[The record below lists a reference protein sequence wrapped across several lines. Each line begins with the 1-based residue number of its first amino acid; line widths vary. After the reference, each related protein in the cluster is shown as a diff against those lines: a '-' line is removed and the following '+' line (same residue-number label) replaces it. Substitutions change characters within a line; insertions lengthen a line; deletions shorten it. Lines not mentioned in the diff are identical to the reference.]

1 MFDTQTGQYSGLLK
15 KYFVQHISALTSPA
29 SAERQNQTLADRN
42 AEKLDLQS
50 RALAEVSDW
59 SGPNHSTPS
68 SFLPRQSFL
77 TALGIRQLFGGLR
90 QNRRVEWTEY
100 LLTNGRLLHSVT
112 SAFSA
117 ALRNAT
123 KLPKV
128 RVCGSRSLPRAYV
141 AMRSYLSA
149 VENSFRQD
157 TLVVF
162 VNAMQER
169 LTFDIDELW
178 IFKPI
183 LQLRLMQRLLQVG
196 SELNRTFDQEA
207 VQQLSTEL
215 KTILGSLRELD
226 HSNWDRIFQKLSVV
240 DQILREDAVYAQM
253 EPTSRD
259 SYRRAVAEMALRSPQ
274 AEAEIARR
282 AIELGQQNQSSGTL
296 HHAGGYSNHVGYFL
310 VDDGREL
317 LRKLVRHRRSPL
329 GWLRETII
337 RHAASAYLLGVEFG
351 AFVLTACLLLAC
363 GRTISMAILLPL
375 LLVPATGAAIDVV
388 NQLIA
393 LVFSPRVLPKLDLSK
408 GIPDEFVT
416 VVAVPTLLLNESQTR
431 QMAEALEVRFLGNR
445 DKNVHFA
452 LLTDSLDSPGGPN
465 ATDPL
470 IRLCSQL
477 TERLNRKYA
486 PQERGTFFHFHRRQI
501 FCASENTWMGWE
513 RKRGKLL
520 DFNSFLRGERDAF
533 LTKTGDL
540 SLLRNVRYV
549 ITLDSDTQLPRDTA
563 RKLIGALA
571 HPLNR
576 AVFDRSGKK
585 LQRGY
590 AILQPK
596 AGVDLQS
603 ARKSRLAAIF
613 SADAT
618 FDVYT
623 RAVSDAYQDL
633 FGEGSFVGKGI
644 YDIDAFYR
652 LVDTWLPEGALL
664 SHDMIEGSFARAA
677 LVSDIEIVE
686 DYPSRYAVYCRRKHR
701 WARGD
706 WQTAPWILPRIADR
720 FGRELPNALQF
731 ISRWKIVDNLRRA
744 VYEPVMLALLLAG
757 WLFLPRG
764 PVFWT
769 GAVLVVVLLPSFLQL
784 IGGLTKVRRYSA
796 AYLKNLAMGFAIEQ
810 VRVALF
816 IATLLHQSIIMI
828 DAAVRTIYRM
838 LVSRRNLLEWE
849 SAAQAEMSSRPRSLV
864 DRYLQWIPLATLA
877 IAGLIAIARPS
888 ALPIALPFLVSWFL
902 TGRIAAWLDRP
913 WAQNKSKVAT
923 RDREFLRDTALR
935 TWRFF
940 SDFCSPNNHWLISDR
955 LQQVPVRVVERLSPT
970 NLGLVLNSRLSAYDL
985 GFITLPQV
993 IQLTEATLAT
1003 AMKLERYRGH
1013 FYNWYDAST
1022 LKPEMPLFISSVD
1035 SGNLACSLLTTSQ
1048 ACMQMASQPLFS
1060 PQLWVGIK
1068 DRLRL
1073 LRETAEA
1080 AGATSLL
1087 EAIISVEDGVCNLP
1101 EEPEHWIS
1109 ELHTLEASA
1118 QKLEKTIHSVGH
1130 KSPDLAY
1137 WSHDLAREIR
1147 DLRRLAG
1154 TFAPWLVN
1162 GKKDLVE
1169 KLDFHP
1175 QADIGQLTLDDAI
1188 RTLEGLVSSLHEALG
1203 RGGLSKEEKGKVE
1216 TLATG
1221 MSARLERAR
1230 ALRRTMERLAE
1241 NCEELALEMDFT
1253 FLYNR
1258 QRKLLSIGY
1267 TKNENRLESACY
1279 DLLASEARIATF
1291 VAIAKGDIPQESWF
1305 YLGRGQ
1311 TQCEKDRAL
1320 ISWAGSLFEYLMPS
1334 LWMRAYPNT
1343 LLHTSGSTAI
1353 RLHEGM
1359 EALKGHPW
1367 GISEAAF
1374 SDRDPNG
1381 LFQYEGFGA
1390 PALSLRRYTMP
1401 RWIVSPYSTFLS
1413 LGIETQAA
1421 LKNLYHMK
1429 GRRWIG
1435 RYGFYESAE
1444 IRINGGSGSGDRI
1457 TQCWMAHHQGMILLA
1472 ISNLLSH
1479 SAMHQRFHAVP
1490 MVAATERLLHEKMP
1504 AEVAVED
1511 TFAEPEL
1518 DLAPPAPV
1526 ELAAD
1531 TLVS

>member
-1 MFDTQTGQYSGLLK
+1 
-15 KYFVQHISALTSPA
+15 V
-29 SAERQNQTLADRN
+29 
-42 AEKLDLQS
+42 
-50 RALAEVSDW
+50 
-59 SGPNHSTPS
+59 
-68 SFLPRQSFL
+68 
-77 TALGIRQLFGGLR
+77 
-90 QNRRVEWTEY
+90 
-100 LLTNGRLLHSVT
+100 
-112 SAFSA
+112 
-117 ALRNAT
+117 
-123 KLPKV
+123 
-128 RVCGSRSLPRAYV
+128 
-141 AMRSYLSA
+141 
-149 VENSFRQD
+149 
-157 TLVVF
+157 
-162 VNAMQER
+162 
-169 LTFDIDELW
+169 
-178 IFKPI
+178 
-183 LQLRLMQRLLQVG
+183 
-196 SELNRTFDQEA
+196 
-207 VQQLSTEL
+207 
-215 KTILGSLRELD
+215 
-226 HSNWDRIFQKLSVV
+226 
-240 DQILREDAVYAQM
+240 
-253 EPTSRD
+253 
-259 SYRRAVAEMALRSPQ
+259 
-274 AEAEIARR
+274 
-282 AIELGQQNQSSGTL
+282 
-296 HHAGGYSNHVGYFL
+296 
-310 VDDGREL
+310 
-317 LRKLVRHRRSPL
+317 

-337 RHAASAYLLGVEFG
+337 RHAASAYLLGAELG

-393 LVFSPRVLPKLDLSK
+393 LFFPPRVLPKLDLSK
-408 GIPDEFVT
+408 GIPDGCLT
-416 VVAVPTLLLNESQTR
+416 VVAVPALLLNESQTR
-431 QMAEALEVRFLGNR
+431 QMVEALEVRFLGNR
-445 DKNVHFA
+445 DKNLQFA
-452 LLTDSLDSPGGPN
+452 LLTDSVDSPGGPN
-465 ATDPL
+465 DADPL

-477 TERLNRKYA
+477 IERLNRKYA
-486 PQERGTFFHFHRRQI
+486 PQARGSFFHFHRKQI

-533 LTKTGDL
+533 LVKTGDL
-540 SLLRNVRYV
+540 SLLTKVRYV

-563 RKLIGALA
+563 RKLIGTLA

-585 LQRGY
+585 LERGY

-644 YDIDAFYR
+644 YDIDAFHR

-720 FGRELPNALQF
+720 FGRELPNALQL

-744 VYEPVMLALLLAG
+744 IYEPVMLALLLAG

-769 GAVLVVVLLPSFLQL
+769 GAALVVVLLPSFLQL

-796 AYLKNLAMGFAIEQ
+796 AYLKNLATGFAIEQ
-810 VRVALF
+810 VRMALF
-816 IATLLHQSIIMI
+816 IALLLHQSIIMI
-828 DAAVRTIYRM
+828 DAAVRTIFRM
-838 LVSRRNLLEWE
+838 LVTRRNLLEWE
-849 SAAQAEMSSRPRSLV
+849 TAAQAEMSSGAGSLV
-864 DRYLQWIPLATLA
+864 DRYLQWIPLAALA
-877 IAGLIAIARPS
+877 IAGVVAIANLR
-888 ALPIALPFLVSWFL
+888 ALPIALPFLAAWFL
-902 TGRIAAWLDRP
+902 TGHIAAWLDRP
-913 WAQNKSKVAT
+913 WSQNKSRVTT

-940 SDFCSPNNHWLISDR
+940 GEFCGPTNHWLISDR

-970 NLGLVLNSRLSAYDL
+970 NLGLVLNSRLAAYDL

-1003 AMKLERYRGH
+1003 ATNLERYRGH
-1013 FYNWYDAST
+1013 FYNWYDACT
-1022 LKPEMPLFISSVD
+1022 LKPEMPFFISSVD

-1048 ACMQMASQPLFS
+1048 ACIQMASQPLFRT
-1060 PQLWVGIK
+1060 QLWVGIK

-1080 AGATSLL
+1080 DGARLLL
-1087 EAIISVEDGVCNLP
+1087 EAIISVEDRVCNLP
-1101 EEPEHWIS
+1101 EPPEHWIG

-1118 QKLEKTIHSVGH
+1118 RKLEGTIQSIGH

-1137 WSHDLAREIR
+1137 WSRDLLSEIR
-1147 DLRRLAG
+1147 ELRHLAA
-1154 TFAPWLVN
+1154 TFAPWLV
-1162 GKKDLVE
+1162 GKKKDFIE
-1169 KLDFHP
+1169 KLDIRP
-1175 QADIGQLTLDDAI
+1175 QVDIGQLTLDDGI
-1188 RTLEGLVSSLHEALG
+1188 RTLEGLVSSLREALQ
-1203 RGGLSKEEKGKVE
+1203 RGDLTKEEKRSAGA
-1216 TLATG
+1216 LLTG

-1230 ALRRTMERLAE
+1230 GLRRTMEQLAE
-1241 NCEELALEMDFT
+1241 NCEELALDMDFT

-1311 TQCEKDRAL
+1311 TQCDQDRAL

-1334 LWMRAYPNT
+1334 LWMRTYPNT
-1343 LLHTSGSTAI
+1343 LLHSSARTAI
-1353 RLHEGM
+1353 RFHESM
-1359 EALKGHPW
+1359 ETLKGHPW

-1390 PALSLRRYTMP
+1390 PGLALRRYSMP
-1401 RWIVSPYSTFLS
+1401 RWIISPYSTFLS

-1421 LKNLYHMK
+1421 LKNLYSMK
-1429 GRRWIG
+1429 ERNWIG

-1444 IRINGGSGSGDRI
+1444 IKINGGSDSADRI
-1457 TQCWMAHHQGMILLA
+1457 TRCWMAHHQGMILLA
-1472 ISNLLSH
+1472 ISNLLSR

-1490 MVAATERLLHEKMP
+1490 MIAATERLLHEKMP

-1511 TFAEPEL
+1511 TFAVPNL
-1518 DLAPPAPV
+1518 DLAPAAPV
-1526 ELAAD
+1526 ELAPG

>member
-1 MFDTQTGQYSGLLK
+1 MFDTQTGQHHQYSGLLK
-15 KYFVQHISALTSPA
+15 KYFVQQISALTGPA
-29 SAERQNQTLADRN
+29 SAERQNQTLADRD

-59 SGPNHSTPS
+59 SGPMNPTTS
-68 SFLPRQSFL
+68 SFLPRQTFL
-77 TALGIRQLFGGLR
+77 TSLGIRQLYSGLR
-90 QNRRVEWTEY
+90 QDSRVEWMED
-100 LLTNGRLLHSVT
+100 LLTNGRLLHNVT

-123 KLPKV
+123 KLRKV
-128 RVCGSRSLPRAYV
+128 SVSGSRPLPRAFV

-149 VENSFRQD
+149 VGNSFRQD
-157 TLVVF
+157 TFVVF
-162 VNAMQER
+162 MNAIQER
-169 LTFDIDELW
+169 VTFDIDELW
-178 IFKPI
+178 IFKPL
-183 LQLRLMQRLLQVG
+183 LQLRLMQRVLQVG
-196 SELNRTFDQEA
+196 SELDHTAECEA
-207 VQQLSTEL
+207 LQRLSNEL
-215 KTILGSLRELD
+215 KIILGSLRELD

-240 DQILREDAVYAQM
+240 DRILREDAIYTQM
-253 EPTSRD
+253 EPASRD
-259 SYRRAVAEMALRSPQ
+259 SYRRAVVEMAAGSPQ
-274 AEAEIARR
+274 TEAEIAQR
-282 AIELGQQNQSSGTL
+282 AIELAQQDQSSG
-296 HHAGGYSNHVGYFL
+296 YSSHVGYFL

-317 LRKLVRHRRSPL
+317 LRKLVRYRRSPL
-329 GWLRETII
+329 GWLKETVV
-337 RHAASAYLLGVEFG
+337 RHAASAYLLGVELG

-375 LLVPATGAAIDVV
+375 LLVPATGAAIDVI

-393 LVFSPRVLPKLDLSK
+393 LIFPPRVLPKLDLSK
-408 GIPDEFVT
+408 GIPDECLT
-416 VVAVPTLLLNESQTR
+416 VVAVPTLLLNESHTR
-431 QMAEALEVRFLGNR
+431 QMVEALEVRFLGNR
-445 DKNVHFA
+445 DKNLHFA
-452 LLTDSLDSPGGPN
+452 LLTDSVDSPGGPN
-465 ATDPL
+465 DTDPL

-477 TERLNRKYA
+477 IERLNRKYA
-486 PQERGTFFHFHRRQI
+486 PQARGNFFHFHRRQI

-533 LTKTGDL
+533 LVKTGDL

-563 RKLIGALA
+563 RKLIGTLA

-585 LQRGY
+585 LERGY

-644 YDIDAFYR
+644 YDIDAFHR

-720 FGRELPNALQF
+720 FGRELPNALQI

-744 VYEPVMLALLLAG
+744 IYEPVMLALLLAG

-769 GAVLVVVLLPSFLQL
+769 GAALVVVLLPSFLQL

-796 AYLKNLAMGFAIEQ
+796 GYLKNLATGFAIEQ

-816 IATLLHQSIIMI
+816 IAMLLHQSIIMI
-828 DAAVRTIYRM
+828 DAAVRTIFRM

-849 SAAQAEMSSRPRSLV
+849 TAAQAEMSSGARSLV
-864 DRYLQWIPLATLA
+864 DRYLQWIPLTALA
-877 IAGLIAIARPS
+877 IAGVIAIVKPR
-888 ALPIALPFLVSWFL
+888 ALPIALPFLASWFL
-902 TGRIAAWLDRP
+902 TGHIAAWLDRP
-913 WAQNKSKVAT
+913 WSQNKSRVAT

-940 SDFCSPNNHWLISDR
+940 VEFCSPSNHWLISDR

-970 NLGLVLNSRLSAYDL
+970 NLGLVLNSRLAAYDL

-1003 AMKLERYRGH
+1003 ATKLERYRGH
-1013 FYNWYDAST
+1013 FYNWYDACT
-1022 LKPEMPLFISSVD
+1022 LKPEMPFFISSVD

-1048 ACMQMASQPLFS
+1048 ACIQMASQPLFR

-1080 AGATSLL
+1080 DGARLLL
-1087 EAIISVEDGVCNLP
+1087 EAIISVEDRVCNLP
-1101 EEPEHWIS
+1101 DEPEHWIC

-1118 QKLEKTIHSVGH
+1118 QKLERAIQSTGH

-1137 WSHDLAREIR
+1137 WSLDLLSEIR
-1147 DLRRLAG
+1147 ELRQLTA
-1154 TFAPWLVN
+1154 TFAPWLV
-1162 GKKDLVE
+1162 GEKKDVIE
-1169 KLDFHP
+1169 KLAIRP
-1175 QADIGQLTLDDAI
+1175 QVDIGQLTLEDGI
-1188 RTLEGLVSSLHEALG
+1188 RTLEGLVSSLREVLQ
-1203 RGGLSKEEKGKVE
+1203 RGDLTKEEK
-1216 TLATG
+1216 TNAAALSTG

-1230 ALRRTMERLAE
+1230 GLRRTMEQLAE
-1241 NCEELALEMDFT
+1241 SCEELALDMDFT

-1311 TQCEKDRAL
+1311 TQCDQDRAL

-1334 LWMRAYPNT
+1334 LWMRTYPNT
-1343 LLHTSGSTAI
+1343 LLHSSARTAI
-1353 RLHEGM
+1353 KFHENM
-1359 EALKGHPW
+1359 ETLKGHPW

-1390 PALSLRRYTMP
+1390 PGLSLRRYSMP
-1401 RWIVSPYSTFLS
+1401 RWIISPYSTFLS

-1421 LKNLYHMK
+1421 LKNLYRMK
-1429 GRRWIG
+1429 ERNWIG

-1444 IRINGGSGSGDRI
+1444 IKMNGGSDSGDRI
-1457 TQCWMAHHQGMILLA
+1457 TRCWMAHHQGMILLA
-1472 ISNLLSH
+1472 ISNLLSR

-1490 MVAATERLLHEKMP
+1490 MIAATERLLHEKMP
-1504 AEVAVED
+1504 ADVAVED
-1511 TFAEPEL
+1511 TFAVPGL
-1518 DLAPPAPV
+1518 DLAPAAPV
-1526 ELAAD
+1526 ELAPD